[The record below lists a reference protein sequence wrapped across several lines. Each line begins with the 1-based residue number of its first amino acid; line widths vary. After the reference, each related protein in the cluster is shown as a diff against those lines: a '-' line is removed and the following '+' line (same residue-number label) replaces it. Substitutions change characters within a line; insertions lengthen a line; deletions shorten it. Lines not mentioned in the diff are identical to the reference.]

1 LNADP
6 GWPTTWAVSNC
17 GKCGNESTNMIMKNP
32 RLLKWRI
39 TASLVYL
46 ALLGFAGSVSATLTV
61 TTTNQQGTA
70 NTWPFTP
77 TWVVDT
83 NNSLIAGLAPTTTA
97 GNFSQELT
105 GRSPNSLTVNT
116 DLQIRIIQPS
126 TTTDT
131 NYVTCGQNAGTLIIY
146 TLAASAHGFNLTNI
160 TVYGGWANNGRDQLG
175 FTVLYSTVA
184 NPESFI
190 YLTTVNYN
198 PSVPG
203 STASANR
210 AIINDSLG
218 GVIAANVA
226 AVEFVF
232 TTPQVE
238 NGYTGYSAITVGGTS
253 AASVVSPVISI
264 TTSNE
269 SGATPTWTPESPSLI
284 AGLAPT
290 TTNGNFT
297 LESSGG
303 TPVLTDG
310 LLGTSG
316 DVTGFA
322 TCGGG
327 SGSGSTL
334 IYTLTNVVNGSDV
347 TNIVVYSGWGNY
359 NRDGQY
365 YNLSYSTI
373 AAPTTYIPLTTVF
386 YNPVYTAGD
395 PGTTPSANRVSIAMS
410 DGSPL
415 GRGVANIKFDFSGPP
430 SASQFDNGYQG
441 YSEIIVQGHDSA
453 TPPPPPSPYL
463 TQDTLPGSAA
473 NVVGDQVVFTANF
486 SNSPPANLQW
496 QKVVGTVTNDI
507 PGATSPTLTLN
518 NVQVSDSGSYR
529 LKAVNATNNNAAPSY
544 SSDRPLT
551 VSSVPAPVNG
561 IITKLAAQTGL
572 GSGVFIPTWTVTT
585 NGSLIAG
592 QSPSSVGAGNF
603 SLEVDGRTVDSLTAG
618 GDGALEVI
626 PAAIPGNFTTSTNY
640 VSCGV
645 NPAGLSITY
654 TLPVLANGYD
664 ITNIMVYGGWADAG
678 RSEQKYNVYYS
689 TVAAPTTFNTMTT
702 VDYNP
707 SDPAN
712 AQSATRVTLV
722 PSGSALAQNVYAIEF
737 DFNLAGAPPKNG
749 WEGYSQIIVR
759 GKPSAGVPI
768 LVQDIT
774 PLNASDVVGSQVTLT
789 AAFSGATSYQWQK
802 NGSNIVGATT
812 TTLTLSNLQPA
823 NTATN
828 GGYRLV
834 AFNGAG
840 STSTRECAL
849 TVNPAPVANAGN
861 VVIAIAAQTSDAQ
874 SFGPTWTVAPGSL
887 IAGQLPSTTGP
898 GNFNDPDLNPI
909 SNNQAGGT
917 PVLTDGTFGS
927 VDNTGPHMSFATCGA
942 GAGQYVIYTLDTNVS
957 TKGYTLT
964 NIMVGAGWNDAG
976 RDQQAYTVYYATV
989 ENPLFSVLTSVNYN
1003 PPNPANIH
1011 SFSRATLTGAGGALV
1026 SNVTA
1031 VMFDFTTPPGENG
1044 YSGYDEIGVYGVPSG
1059 AVPANGIVTTAENQ
1073 NTDAPTWVV
1082 ETNSLIEGKL
1092 PSSVGPGSFAGGFN
1106 GEQVTEGLPALT
1118 DGTFGPFA
1126 SISGLGTTNFA
1137 TCGGAFGAG
1146 SSIIYTSA
1154 HGWTLTNVVVYSGW
1168 ANYNR
1173 DGQFYI
1179 LSYSTLA
1186 APANFIPL
1194 ASVYYNPPDLGG
1206 PSANRVVIARLNGSP
1221 LATNVA
1227 AVKFD
1232 FTTQSASLDNGYS
1245 GYAEI
1250 VLQGSVLPGFNAPY
1264 ISGGNLILTGTGTPG
1279 GSYTLLTS
1287 TDVTAPGATWTI
1299 SATGVF
1305 NSAGVFS
1312 NAIPISVTPPAHF
1325 FRLRTP

>member
-1 LNADP
+1 
-6 GWPTTWAVSNC
+6 
-17 GKCGNESTNMIMKNP
+17 MIMNNP
-32 RLLKWRI
+32 QLLKWRI
-39 TASLVYL
+39 AASFLCL
-46 ALLGFAGSVSATLTV
+46 ALLGFAGSASATLTI

-77 TWVVDT
+77 TWVVNT
-83 NNSLIAGLAPTTTA
+83 NNSLIAGLVPTTA
-97 GNFSQELT
+97 VGNFSQELT

-126 TTTDT
+126 TSTDT
-131 NYVTCGQNAGTLIIY
+131 NYVTCGQNGGALIIY
-146 TLAASAHGFNLTNI
+146 TLPSSPKGFSLTNI
-160 TVYGGWANNGRDQLG
+160 TVFGGWANNGRDQLG

-184 NPESFI
+184 NPTNFN

-198 PSVPG
+198 PSVPAN
-203 STASANR
+203 TASANQ

-218 GVIAANVA
+218 GMIAANVTA
-226 AVEFVF
+226 IAFVF
-232 TTPQVE
+232 DFPGVE
-238 NGYTGYSAITVGGTS
+238 NGYTGYSAITVGGTPAS
-253 AASVVSPVISI
+253 SVVSPVVAI
-264 TTSNE
+264 TASNE
-269 SGATPTWTPESPSLI
+269 SGPSPFTPSWTPETPDLI

-290 TTNGNFT
+290 TANGNFT

-310 LLGTSG
+310 VIGNSG

-322 TCGGG
+322 TCGDS
-327 SGSGSTL
+327 SGSGTTL
-334 IYTLTNVVNGSDV
+334 IYTLTNVVNGTTV
-347 TNIVVYSGWGNY
+347 TNIVVYSGWGNG

-373 AAPTTYIPLTTVF
+373 AAPTTYIPITTVF
-386 YNPVYTAGD
+386 YNPVGVSDA
-395 PGTTPSANRVSIAMS
+395 SANRVSIAMS

-415 GRGVANIKFDFSGPP
+415 GSGVANIKFDFSGPP
-430 SASQFDNGYQG
+430 YASQFDNGYQG
-441 YSEIIVQGHDSA
+441 YSEITVQGFDTA

-463 TQDTLPGSAA
+463 TQDTLPASAA
-473 NVVGDQVVFTANF
+473 NVVGDQVVFTADF
-486 SNSPPANLQW
+486 SNAPPANLQW
-496 QKVVGTVTNDI
+496 QKVVGGVTNDI
-507 PGATSPTLTLN
+507 AGATLPTLVLN
-518 NVQVSDSGSYR
+518 NVQLSDSASYQ

-544 SSDRPLT
+544 STARPLT

-561 IITKLAAQTGL
+561 IISKAAAQTGL
-572 GSGVFIPTWTVTT
+572 GSGVFTPTWTVTT

-592 QSPSSVGAGNF
+592 QSPSSVGQGDF

-618 GDGALEVI
+618 GDGALSVI
-626 PAAIPGNFTTSTNY
+626 PATIVGNFTTSTNY

-645 NPAGLSITY
+645 NPAGQSITY
-654 TLPVLANGYD
+654 TLPTSANGYD
-664 ITNIMVYGGWADAG
+664 ITNIVVYGGWADAG
-678 RSEQKYNVYYS
+678 RNEQKYNVYYS
-689 TVAAPTTFNTMTT
+689 TVAAPTSFNALTT

-722 PSGSALAQNVYAIEF
+722 PSGTALAQNVAAIEF
-737 DFNLAGAPPKNG
+737 DFNLAGAPPKNS
-749 WEGYSQIIVR
+749 WEGYMQFVVG

-774 PLNASDVVGSQVTLT
+774 PLTASDVVGGQVTIT
-789 AAFSGATSYQWQK
+789 ATFSGATSYQWQK
-802 NGSNIVGATT
+802 DGATIPGATT
-812 TTLTLSNLQPA
+812 PTLTLSNLQPSD
-823 NTATN
+823 TATS

-840 STSTRECAL
+840 SAATRACAL
-849 TVNPAPVANAGN
+849 VVNPAPVAGPNE

-874 SFGPTWTVAPGSL
+874 SFGPTWTVAPNSL
-887 IAGQLPSTTGP
+887 IANQSPSTVGP
-898 GNFNDPDLNPI
+898 GNFNDPDPNPI

-927 VDNTGPHMSFATCGA
+927 VDNTGPHMSFATCGQ
-942 GAGQYVIYTLDTNVS
+942 GAGQYVVYTLDTSVFTN
-957 TKGYTLT
+957 GYTLT

-976 RDQQAYTVYYATV
+976 RDQQAYTVYYTTV

-1003 PPNPANIH
+1003 PADPANIH
-1011 SFSRATLTGAGGALV
+1011 SFSRATLTGAAGSLV

-1044 YSGYDEIGVYGVPSG
+1044 YSGYDELGVYGVPSG
-1059 AVPANGIVTTAENQ
+1059 AVPANGILTTAENQ
-1073 NTDAPTWVV
+1073 NTDAPTWTV
-1082 ETNSLIEGKL
+1082 ENNSLIEGKL

-1106 GEQVTEGLPALT
+1106 NEQVTEGLPALT
-1118 DGTFGPFA
+1118 DGTFGPFN
-1126 SISGLGTTNFA
+1126 SVSGLGTTNFA

-1146 SSIIYTSA
+1146 SYVIYKAATA
-1154 HGWTLTNVVVYSGW
+1154 WDLTNVVVYSGW
-1168 ANYNR
+1168 ADYDR

-1179 LSYSTLA
+1179 MSYSTLA
-1186 APANFIPL
+1186 APTNFIPL

-1206 PSANRVVIARLNGSP
+1206 PSANRVTIARLDGSA
-1221 LATNVA
+1221 LATQVA

-1250 VLQGSVLPGFNAPY
+1250 VLQGSALPGFNAPY
-1264 ISGGNLILTGTGTPG
+1264 VSGGNLILTGIGAPG
-1279 GSYTLLTS
+1279 GSYALLTS
-1287 TDVTAPGATWTI
+1287 ANVTAPVSAWTV

-1312 NAIPISVTPPAHF
+1312 NAIPISASPPAHF